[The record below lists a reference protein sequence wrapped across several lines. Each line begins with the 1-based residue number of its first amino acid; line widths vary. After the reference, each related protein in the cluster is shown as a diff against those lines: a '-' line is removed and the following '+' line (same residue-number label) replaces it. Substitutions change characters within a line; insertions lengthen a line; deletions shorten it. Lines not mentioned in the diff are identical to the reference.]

1 MRDSTIISKINL
13 KILKGVSMMLN
24 KFTAGMVLGGV
35 AGAMGVKMMTTSK
48 RGRRKMMKNGRRMLE
63 KATDLLDE
71 LR

>member
-1 MRDSTIISKINL
+1 
-13 KILKGVSMMLN
+13 MMLN

-35 AGAMGVKMMTTSK
+35 AGVMGFKMMTTNK

-63 KATDLLDE
+63 KAGDLLDE